1 MLIWGL
7 IAAKAKVGFVASTT
21 TDSDAVQSSWKRV
34 IKILIV
40 VGIVSVAQ
48 FKIDNKEISSNLKTG
63 RML

>member
-7 IAAKAKVGFVASTT
+7 IAAKAKVGFVAATT